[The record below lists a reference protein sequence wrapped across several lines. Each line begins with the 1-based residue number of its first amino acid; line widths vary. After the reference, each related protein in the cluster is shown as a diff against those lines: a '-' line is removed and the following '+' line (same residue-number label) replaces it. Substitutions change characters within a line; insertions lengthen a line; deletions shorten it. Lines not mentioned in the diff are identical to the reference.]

1 MTSIHSYND
10 DDGTEEGTLVERY
23 DMSDVFTV
31 YDEDRNDYSVATKNF
46 KEIKLTPVD
55 LRIFELLGRCP
66 LIPTSTIVKVIDGK
80 ESAKGLFGLKKRKAA
95 EQSAYER
102 IKVLFDNGYLS
113 RFDAKDIQTG
123 FVKSA
128 FFMSQ
133 ETYKK
138 YPHYRAKG
146 MIKEDIDD
154 LSIVTML
161 EMSQLSRWCA
171 FALLNQP
178 SKDVRFKEYRTR
190 KDIKE
195 QYTELIIEKSEIS
208 AFWRKGYKCRF
219 HVISAP
225 KDDDNNRL
233 QQFVR
238 QLNHYDVLC
247 EEEERETYVDT
258 YCYVVIVC
266 ENIPAMEHLAANVE
280 HMIYSGTAD
289 KNFKEERFLYSLEI
303 DGDVSLGAFKFLHKI
318 SFPKG
323 SIVHDQVG
331 FK

>member
-1 MTSIHSYND
+1 MTSIHSYNE
-10 DDGTEEGTLVERY
+10 DDGTEEGILVERY

-31 YDEDRNDYSVATKNF
+31 YDEDRNDYSISTMKFN
-46 KEIKLTPVD
+46 EIKLTAVD
-55 LRIFELLGRCP
+55 RKIFELLGRCP

-80 ESAKGLFGLKKRKAA
+80 ESAKGIFGTNKKKAA

-113 RFDAKDIQTG
+113 RFDAKDIQSG
-123 FVKSA
+123 FVKSV
-128 FFMSQ
+128 FFISHDAY
-133 ETYKK
+133 EK
-138 YPHYRAKG
+138 YPDYRAKG
-146 MIKEDIDD
+146 MIKEDISE
-154 LSIVTML
+154 LAIVTIL

-178 SKDVRFKEYRTR
+178 SKDVKFKEYRTR

-195 QYTELIIEKSEIS
+195 QYTELIIEKSEFS
-208 AFWRKGYKCRF
+208 ALWKKGYRCRF

-225 KDDDNNRL
+225 KDDDKNRL
-233 QQFVR
+233 MQFVR

-247 EEEERETYVDT
+247 DEEEKETYRDT

-289 KNFKEERFLYSLEI
+289 KNFKEDRFLYSLEI

-318 SFPKG
+318 AFPKG